1 MGRFNGVNWA
11 RLHSLGNKTS
21 DNAGRLEESRKKL
34 QELFSSTSSCWI
46 GVDANAFRNNTNRY
60 FENMKEDIYYLQ
72 EWSNFYTKAASVYSD
87 SVRTAA
93 NVIKQSTMDLED
105 SKGSDI

>member
-1 MGRFNGVNWA
+1 
-11 RLHSLGNKTS
+11 
-21 DNAGRLEESRKKL
+21 
-34 QELFSSTSSCWI
+34 
-46 GVDANAFRNNTNRY
+46 
-60 FENMKEDIYYLQ
+60 MKEDVYYLQ